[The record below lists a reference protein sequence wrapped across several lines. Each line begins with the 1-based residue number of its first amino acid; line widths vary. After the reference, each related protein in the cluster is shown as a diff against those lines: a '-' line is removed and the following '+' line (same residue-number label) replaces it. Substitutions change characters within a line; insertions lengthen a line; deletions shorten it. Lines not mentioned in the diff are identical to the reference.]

1 MIGPKG
7 LLKEKTRVLVTHRVS
22 VLPHV
27 DQIIVL
33 KDGTI
38 SESGSFEKL
47 IANKGNFAEFVKE
60 YMEEKKDSEVNG
72 VDVELMKEIVGKI
85 EPIFD
90 KYEGADS
97 LESNE
102 ENISIMRQTSV
113 QSSKFYGYKD
123 DSRKQTNGVLK
134 LNDKQSG
141 KLIEEETSKTGSI
154 NLNVYGRYFQLIGIF
169 STIFILLAY
178 TASNVAQVLTSL
190 WLSEWSNDSLDP
202 NKTNDKNL
210 RDLRLGVY
218 AGIGCLECAFMLIA
232 SFLLNLLCI
241 RAAKFLHNNMLKHI
255 MRAPISFFGENFSK
269 LIIYRL

>member
-7 LLKEKTRVLVTHRVS
+7 VLKEKTRVLVTHRVS

-47 IANKGNFAEFVKE
+47 IANKSNFAEFVKE
-60 YMEEKKDSEVNG
+60 YMEEEKDSEANE
-72 VDVELMKEIVGKI
+72 VDLEFTKEIVRKI

-90 KYEGADS
+90 KYKRTDS
-97 LESNE
+97 LGSNE
-102 ENISIMRQTSV
+102 ENIVIKRRTSQ
-113 QSSKFYGYKD
+113 QSLKFSGYKE
-123 DSRKQTNGVLK
+123 DSGQLTDEVLK

-154 NLNVYGRYFQLIGIF
+154 NLNVYKRYFQLVGIF
-169 STIFILLAY
+169 STIFILLNFI
-178 TASNVAQVLTSL
+178 ASNVAQVLTSL

-202 NKTNDKNL
+202 NKINDKNL
-210 RDLRLGVY
+210 RDFRLGVY
-218 AGIGCLECAFMLIA
+218 AGIGCLKCAFILIA
-232 SFLLNLLCI
+232 NFSLYLSCI
-241 RAAKFLHNNMLKHI
+241 RASKFLHNNMLKHI
-255 MRAPISFFGENFSK
+255 IRAPISFFGKNFSK
-269 LIIYRL
+269 LTKFMI

>member
-1 MIGPKG
+1 VIGPKG
-7 LLKEKTRVLVTHRVS
+7 VLKEKTRVLVTHRVS
-22 VLPHV
+22 VLTHV

-72 VDVELMKEIVGKI
+72 VDVELMKEILGKI

-90 KYEGADS
+90 KYETTNS
-97 LESNE
+97 LGSNE
-102 ENISIMRQTSV
+102 ENIVIKRQTCE
-113 QSSKFYGYKD
+113 QSSKFCGYKE
-123 DSRKQTNGVLK
+123 DSGQQTNQVLK

-141 KLIEEETSKTGSI
+141 QLIEEETSKTGSI
-154 NLNVYGRYFQLIGIF
+154 NLEVYGRYFKLIGFF
-169 STIFILLAY
+169 STIFILLTY
-178 TASNVAQVLTSL
+178 TASNLAQVLTSL
-190 WLSEWSNDSLDP
+190 WLSEWSNDSLDS

-218 AGIGCLECAFMLIA
+218 AGIGCFECAFLLIA
-232 SFLLNLLCI
+232 NLLSNLSCI
-241 RAAKFLHNNMLKHI
+241 RAAKFVHNKMLKHI
-255 MRAPISFFGENFSK
+255 IRAPISFFGENFSK
-269 LIIYRL
+269 LTKFKI